1 MSFMEFFCA
10 ASLCRE
16 GVNIEEE
23 LCKFKDEDRLH
34 AVVTY
39 MAGLFSLNPVIP
51 YSSDYKGVTEKFL
64 SLLGNDQSLWQR
76 DTSIQKVFR
85 GIMQKPSD
93 PGQQQVETIHTEADI
108 QVTEREIGMSMRR
121 IHLLLEALRASG
133 EKMRPQP
140 IIRKVFVPND
150 RDAVGVNTISQLM
163 EFQDCSVDHIYIRG
177 WSFAT
182 KVRIRGENRGRPQQ
196 ENMFFFVFPYSAT
209 KPVKE
214 KNRIGG

>member
-1 MSFMEFFCA
+1 
-10 ASLCRE
+10 
-16 GVNIEEE
+16 
-23 LCKFKDEDRLH
+23 
-34 AVVTY
+34 
-39 MAGLFSLNPVIP
+39 
-51 YSSDYKGVTEKFL
+51 
-64 SLLGNDQSLWQR
+64 
-76 DTSIQKVFR
+76 
-85 GIMQKPSD
+85 MQKPSD

-196 ENMFFFVFPYSAT
+196 ENMFFFCSLTVLQNQSRKKT
-209 KPVKE
+209 V
-214 KNRIGG
+214 